1 MAIFKGA
8 GVAIVTPMNEDGSVN
23 YEKFGELIEF
33 QIANGTDAIIVCGTT
48 GESSTLTHEE
58 HLDTIKYCV
67 DKVAKRIPVVAG
79 TGSNCTETAVYLS
92 QEAEKY
98 GVDGILLVSP
108 YYNKATQKGLYR
120 HFKTVADSVKVPAIL
135 YNVPSR
141 TGCNILPETVVKLC
155 KDVENIVGVKEASGN
170 QYQCDSLIRSLQVA
184 RPDFRVWSG
193 NDDQA
198 FHLVCGGGD
207 GVISVLSN
215 VLPAQTAAMIDA
227 ALGGDVATA
236 RRLHLR
242 LLPLMKDL
250 FNESNPIPV
259 KFAAGELG
267 LCRDELRLP
276 LVSAGEKTRELV
288 RADLLELGV
297 LEAD

>member
-1 MAIFKGA
+1 MGRYQISLDNQRRRHCALAFCKWRKHMAIFKGA

-79 TGSNCTETAVYLS
+79 TGSNCTDTAVYLS

-135 YNVPSR
+135 YNVPS
-141 TGCNILPETVVKLC
+141 L
-155 KDVENIVGVKEASGN
+155 
-170 QYQCDSLIRSLQVA
+170 SLI
-184 RPDFRVWSG
+184 
-193 NDDQA
+193 
-198 FHLVCGGGD
+198 H
-207 GVISVLSN
+207 I
-215 VLPAQTAAMIDA
+215 
-227 ALGGDVATA
+227 
-236 RRLHLR
+236 
-242 LLPLMKDL
+242 
-250 FNESNPIPV
+250 
-259 KFAAGELG
+259 
-267 LCRDELRLP
+267 
-276 LVSAGEKTRELV
+276 
-288 RADLLELGV
+288 
-297 LEAD
+297 

>member
-1 MAIFKGA
+1 M
-8 GVAIVTPMNEDGSVN
+8 DG
-23 YEKFGELIEF
+23 
-33 QIANGTDAIIVCGTT
+33 
-48 GESSTLTHEE
+48 
-58 HLDTIKYCV
+58 
-67 DKVAKRIPVVAG
+67 RIPVVIG
-79 TGSNCTETAVYLS
+79 TGTNNTASTVDLS
-92 QEAEKY
+92 RRAEEL
-98 GVDGILLVSP
+98 GADGALVVTP
-108 YYNKATQKGLYR
+108 FYNKPNQEGLYR
-120 HFKTVADSVKVPAIL
+120 HFRTVAESVRIPVIL
-135 YNVPSR
+135 YNVPGR
-141 TGCNILPETVVKLC
+141 TGVNLAPETVLC
-155 KDVENIVGVKEASGN
+155 LAQIENIVGVKEASGN

>member
-79 TGSNCTETAVYLS
+79 TGSNCTDTAVYLS

-141 TGCNILPETVVKLC
+141 TGVSFTAESYKVLAQNPKI
-155 KDVENIVGVKEASGN
+155 NGVKEASGN
-170 QYQCDSLIRSLQVA
+170 FSLLAHTRFLC
-184 RPDFRVWSG
+184 PDDFYIWSG
-193 NDDQA
+193 NDDQVVPMMSLGA
-198 FHLVCGGGD
+198 K
-207 GVISVLSN
+207 GVISVASN
-215 VLPAQTAAMIDA
+215 IIPEVMVKMSHLCLEGQFEDASKLQIAYMDLIDA
-227 ALGGDVATA
+227 
-236 RRLHLR
+236 
-242 LLPLMKDL
+242 L
-250 FNESNPIPV
+250 FIEVNPIPI
-259 KFAAGELG
+259 KAAMNLMGMEAG
-267 LCRDELRLP
+267 SLRLP
-276 LVSAGEKTRELV
+276 LCDISHKNLETLRQAMGRMG
-288 RADLLELGV
+288 LL
-297 LEAD
+297 

>member
-1 MAIFKGA
+1 MFRGTGTALITPFRNGA
-8 GVAIVTPMNEDGSVN
+8 VDFDAL
-23 YEKFGELIEF
+23 GELLDF
-33 QIANGTDAIIVCGTT
+33 QVENGVDALIVLGTT
-48 GESSTLTHEE
+48 GEAATLTPAERDE
-58 HLDTIKYCV
+58 VISFALRTV
-67 DKVAKRIPVVAG
+67 DGRIPVVIG
-79 TGSNCTETAVYLS
+79 TGTNNTASTVDLS
-92 QEAEKY
+92 RRAEEL
-98 GVDGILLVSP
+98 GADGALVVTP
-108 YYNKATQKGLYR
+108 FYNKPNQEGLYR
-120 HFKTVADSVKVPAIL
+120 HFRTVAESVRIPVIL
-135 YNVPSR
+135 YNVPGR
-141 TGCNILPETVVKLC
+141 TGVNLAPETVLRLAQI
-155 KDVENIVGVKEASGN
+155 ENIVGVKEASGN
-170 QYQCDSLIRSLQVA
+170 QYQCDSLIRSLQVV

-215 VLPAQTAAMIDA
+215 VLPAQTVAMIDA
-227 ALGGDVATA
+227 ALGGDVTAA

-276 LVSAGEKTRELV
+276 LVPAGERTRELV
-288 RADLLELGV
+288 RADLLELSA
-297 LEAD
+297 LEAE

>member
-108 YYNKATQKGLYR
+108 YYNKAALASPSGQSL
-120 HFKTVADSVKVPAIL
+120 L
-135 YNVPSR
+135 VPSLR
-141 TGCNILPETVVKLC
+141 
-155 KDVENIVGVKEASGN
+155 
-170 QYQCDSLIRSLQVA
+170 
-184 RPDFRVWSG
+184 
-193 NDDQA
+193 
-198 FHLVCGGGD
+198 
-207 GVISVLSN
+207 LSN
-215 VLPAQTAAMIDA
+215 ANLLRW
-227 ALGGDVATA
+227 ALRWV
-236 RRLHLR
+236 
-242 LLPLMKDL
+242 
-250 FNESNPIPV
+250 
-259 KFAAGELG
+259 
-267 LCRDELRLP
+267 
-276 LVSAGEKTRELV
+276 
-288 RADLLELGV
+288 
-297 LEAD
+297 

>member
-1 MAIFKGA
+1 MFRGTGTALITPFRNGA
-8 GVAIVTPMNEDGSVN
+8 VDFDAL
-23 YEKFGELIEF
+23 GELLDF
-33 QIANGTDAIIVCGTT
+33 QVDNGVDALIVLGTT
-48 GESSTLTHEE
+48 GEAATLTPAERDE
-58 HLDTIKYCV
+58 VISFALRAV
-67 DKVAKRIPVVAG
+67 DGRIPVVIG
-79 TGSNCTETAVYLS
+79 TGNNTASTVDLS
-92 QEAEKY
+92 RRAEEL
-98 GVDGILLVSP
+98 GADGALVVTP
-108 YYNKATQKGLYR
+108 FYNKPNQEGLYR
-120 HFKTVADSVKVPAIL
+120 HFRTVAESVRIPVIL
-135 YNVPSR
+135 YNVPGR
-141 TGCNILPETVVKLC
+141 TGVNLAPETVLRLAQI
-155 KDVENIVGVKEASGN
+155 ENIVGVKEASGN

>member
-1 MAIFKGA
+1 MFRGTGTALITPFRNGA
-8 GVAIVTPMNEDGSVN
+8 VDFDAL
-23 YEKFGELIEF
+23 GELLNF
-33 QIANGTDAIIVCGTT
+33 QVENGVDALIVLGTT
-48 GESSTLTHEE
+48 GEAATLTPAERDE
-58 HLDTIKYCV
+58 VISFALRAV
-67 DKVAKRIPVVAG
+67 DGRIPVIIG
-79 TGSNCTETAVYLS
+79 TGTNNTATTVDLS
-92 QEAEKY
+92 RHAEEL
-98 GVDGILLVSP
+98 GADGALVVTP
-108 YYNKATQKGLYR
+108 FYNKPNQEGLYR
-120 HFKTVADSVKVPAIL
+120 HFRTVAESVRIPVIL
-135 YNVPSR
+135 YNVPGR
-141 TGCNILPETVVKLC
+141 TGVNLAPETALRLAQI
-155 KDVENIVGVKEASGN
+155 ENIVGVKEASGN
-170 QYQCDSLIRSLQVA
+170 QYQCDSLIRSLRVV

-215 VLPAQTAAMIDA
+215 VLPAQTVAMIDA
-227 ALGGDVATA
+227 ALGGDVAAA

-276 LVSAGEKTRELV
+276 LVPAGERTRELV
-288 RADLLELGV
+288 RADLLELGA
-297 LEAD
+297 LEAE

>member
-1 MAIFKGA
+1 M
-8 GVAIVTPMNEDGSVN
+8 
-23 YEKFGELIEF
+23 
-33 QIANGTDAIIVCGTT
+33 
-48 GESSTLTHEE
+48 
-58 HLDTIKYCV
+58 
-67 DKVAKRIPVVAG
+67 
-79 TGSNCTETAVYLS
+79 
-92 QEAEKY
+92 
-98 GVDGILLVSP
+98 
-108 YYNKATQKGLYR
+108 
-120 HFKTVADSVKVPAIL
+120 
-135 YNVPSR
+135 
-141 TGCNILPETVVKLC
+141 
-155 KDVENIVGVKEASGN
+155 
-170 QYQCDSLIRSLQVA
+170 
-184 RPDFRVWSG
+184 
-193 NDDQA
+193 
-198 FHLVCGGGD
+198 
-207 GVISVLSN
+207 LSN